1 MEKAIFTSVTKVIL
15 IVSIVLGI
23 ASSGY
28 CNESFYKSHARGWH
42 WYETKKKNEEE
53 KKLHTNENKVVTTYN
68 PTQEVENIR
77 KEAESKLHNAMIKP
91 TEKNVIEYIKTQ
103 EKIADRSEEF
113 SKVWQ
118 KVVYKNPELD
128 RTLKHPVSYNAL
140 HISKEETSKEKRQ
153 KIRELS
159 KEYGLMYFFRGDC
172 KYCQGFSSVVK
183 RFASK
188 YEWDLMP
195 VQIGDVPI
203 EGFEN
208 AKKDNGVSA
217 SLGIKNVPALIAV
230 HPKSGD
236 MIPLAFGYIGDS
248 EIEERVDAL
257 VINKEATKEAVE
269 LIKSQG
275 R

>member
-42 WYETKKKNEEE
+42 WYERKISDEEDN
-53 KKLHTNENKVVTTYN
+53 KTNTNENKVVTTYN

-77 KEAESKLHNAMIKP
+77 KEAESKLHNAMIRP
-91 TEKNVIEYIKTQ
+91 TEKNVIEYIKAQ

-118 KVVYKNPELD
+118 KAIYKNPELD

-140 HISKEETSKEKRQ
+140 HISKEETSKDKRQ
-153 KIRELS
+153 KISELS

-217 SLGIKNVPALIAV
+217 RLGIKNVPALIAV

-257 VINKEATKEAVE
+257 VINKEATKEAV
-269 LIKSQG
+269 
-275 R
+275 

>member
-42 WYETKKKNEEE
+42 WYERKISDEEDN
-53 KKLHTNENKVVTTYN
+53 KTNTNENKVVTTYN

-77 KEAESKLHNAMIKP
+77 KEAESKLHNAMIRP
-91 TEKNVIEYIKTQ
+91 TEKNVIEYIKAQ

-118 KVVYKNPELD
+118 KAIYKNPELD

-140 HISKEETSKEKRQ
+140 HISKEETSKDKRQ
-153 KIRELS
+153 KISELS

-195 VQIGDVPI
+195 VQIGEVPI

-217 SLGIKNVPALIAV
+217 RLGIKNVPALIAV